1 MGRTKDGT
9 SKKMLMRKRT
19 SLGEKAITLIALV
32 VTIVILLILSV
43 VSIAILTGK
52 NGVINQAKGVKE
64 KYEQSSSKE
73 EIELNELSKELKND
87 IKKKEH

>member
-1 MGRTKDGT
+1 MFNKKCVNLATKEYER
-9 SKKMLMRKRT
+9 SRKMLKKKEKQHIVAN
-19 SLGEKAITLIALV
+19 EKAITLIALV

-64 KYEQSSSKE
+64 KYE
-73 EIELNELSKELKND
+73 
-87 IKKKEH
+87 